1 MTASSCW
8 SVKQIPVST
17 AKDHELFELPAAS
30 RGTVTVFQRWSVI
43 LSLFVLNIVTVYW
56 PDHGH
61 GSWCGWKLKG
71 WIFECRRRF
80 LALSPTWIDCSIIQV
95 YISYFFY
102 KWTSTLLYLEMLGL
116 IFTRNVQTLVS
127 PMQVL
132 PNQPDD
138 RTINQAD
145 IVSRQSETI
154 SSVLQGI

>member
-1 MTASSCW
+1 M
-8 SVKQIPVST
+8 
-17 AKDHELFELPAAS
+17 
-30 RGTVTVFQRWSVI
+30 
-43 LSLFVLNIVTVYW
+43 
-56 PDHGH
+56 
-61 GSWCGWKLKG
+61 
-71 WIFECRRRF
+71 
-80 LALSPTWIDCSIIQV
+80 IQV

-102 KWTSTLLYLEMLGL
+102 KWTSTLLYLETLGL

>member
-1 MTASSCW
+1 M
-8 SVKQIPVST
+8 
-17 AKDHELFELPAAS
+17 
-30 RGTVTVFQRWSVI
+30 
-43 LSLFVLNIVTVYW
+43 
-56 PDHGH
+56 
-61 GSWCGWKLKG
+61 
-71 WIFECRRRF
+71 
-80 LALSPTWIDCSIIQV
+80 IQV